1 VQKLTIKQ
9 GKMVSE
15 YKDEFIKI
23 IIGILIGVLVF
34 ALSLTIFNTTQ
45 SLLLGLI
52 ALLVTL
58 WTNEG
63 LPLGVVSLLPIIMFP
78 AFSIL
83 NTKETSLNY
92 AHPIIFL
99 FLGGFLLAIAVE
111 KTNLH
116 TWIADKMLG
125 LFPNTP
131 RGMIFSL
138 VLTSGL
144 LSSILSNTTT
154 TLLLM
159 SIALFITKDIK
170 LKMRFALAIA
180 YGASVGGILTP
191 IGTPPNLI
199 LLGIMQDKAMQTI
212 PFFQWMWMVAP
223 LVFIMF
229 VVVSFLLS
237 LGVPNT
243 RIDRD
248 IEKKPLDI
256 NQKKVLYLMGGLILL
271 LLLNAPMKPFWDGL
285 GLNEAGILLGIG
297 LLLFVPPMKLL
308 NWKEDTTKIPYQIM
322 FLFGAGFSIAKA
334 FNGTG
339 LASSIASYLITMTD
353 LTPILLLLSI
363 ATLITFTTEIT
374 SNTALI
380 SIMLPVIYS
389 VAEQTG
395 INATL
400 FMMVATI
407 CASYAFMLPIATPPN
422 AIAMS
427 SGVVNVKTM
436 IKYGIV
442 LNLVG
447 IFLIVITAEF
457 FWKNII

>member
-1 VQKLTIKQ
+1 MSTRHKYKVQ
-9 GKMVSE
+9 
-15 YKDEFIKI
+15 FIKI
-23 IIGILIGVLVF
+23 ATGFVIGILIF
-34 ALSLTIFNTTQ
+34 ALSLVVFNTTQ
-45 SLLLGLI
+45 AVLLGLI
-52 ALLVTL
+52 AFLVTV

-63 LPLGVVSLLPIIMFP
+63 IPLGVVSLLPIILFP

-83 NTKETSLNY
+83 TTKETTINY
-92 AHPIIFL
+92 AHPIIYL

-138 VLTSGL
+138 AITSGL

-154 TLLLM
+154 ALLLM
-159 SIALFITKDIK
+159 SIALFITQDLK

-199 LLGIMQDKAMQTI
+199 LLGIMQDKGMETI

-223 LVFIMF
+223 LVFVMF
-229 VVVSFLLS
+229 IVVSLILS
-237 LGVPNT
+237 LG
-243 RIDRD
+243 IDNAPINRD
-248 IEKKPLDI
+248 FRKKPLSI
-256 NQKKVLYLMGGLILL
+256 NQKKILYMMSGLIVL
-271 LLLNAPMKPFWDGL
+271 LLLNAPMKPFWGGL
-285 GLNEAGILLGIG
+285 GLSEAGILLGIG
-297 LLLFVPPMKLL
+297 LLLFIPPIQVL
-308 NWKEDTTKIPYQIM
+308 NWKEDSAKVPYQIM

-334 FNGTG
+334 FSGTG
-339 LASSIASYLITMTD
+339 LANEVASYLIIMTD
-353 LTPILLLLSI
+353 LTPLLLLFSI
-363 ATLITFTTEIT
+363 AMLITFTTEIT

-389 VAEQTG
+389 VSEQTG
-395 INATL
+395 INPTL
-400 FMMVATI
+400 FMMVATL

-427 SGVVNVKTM
+427 SGVVDVKTM
-436 IKYGIV
+436 IKYGV
-442 LNLVG
+442 FLNLIG
-447 IFLIVITAEF
+447 IFFIVIIAEF
-457 FWKNII
+457 FWKGIL

>member
-1 VQKLTIKQ
+1 MKEHLLKF
-9 GKMVSE
+9 K
-15 YKDEFIKI
+15 KI
-23 IIGILIGVLVF
+23 GFGVIVGLVIF
-34 ALSLTIFNTTQ
+34 ALTLTVFDQTQ
-45 SLLLGLI
+45 ASLLGII
-52 ALLVTL
+52 AFLVIL

-63 LPLGVVSLLPIIMFP
+63 LPLAVVSLLPIILFP
-78 AFSIL
+78 AFEIL
-83 NTKETSLNY
+83 NTKATAVNY
-92 AHPIIFL
+92 AHPIIYL
-99 FLGGFLLAIAVE
+99 FLGGFMLAIAVQ
-111 KTNLH
+111 KSNLH
-116 TWIADKMLG
+116 IFIADKMLG

-138 VLTSGL
+138 AITSGL

-159 SIALFITKDIK
+159 SIALFITNEVK

-199 LLGIMQDKAMQTI
+199 LLGIMHDKGMEAI

-223 LVFIMF
+223 LALVMF
-229 VVVSFLLS
+229 VVVSLLLS

-243 RIDRD
+243 PIHRD
-248 IEKKPLDI
+248 VQKVPL
-256 NQKKVLYLMGGLILL
+256 NTTQKKILYIMGGLITL
-271 LLLNAPMKPFWDGL
+271 LLLNAPMKPFWGGL
-285 GLNEAGILLGIG
+285 GLSEAGILLSAG
-297 LLLFVPPMKLL
+297 LLLFMPPFSVLE
-308 NWKEDTTKIPYQIM
+308 WDEDSKKIPYKIM

-334 FNGTG
+334 FSGTG
-339 LASSIASYLITMTD
+339 LADEVASYLIVMTQ
-353 LTPILLLLSI
+353 LSPIILLFSV
-363 ATLITFTTEIT
+363 AMLITFTTEIT

-400 FMMVATI
+400 FMMVATL

-427 SGVVNVKTM
+427 SGAVNVKDM
-436 IKYGIV
+436 IRYGII
-442 LNLVG
+442 LNFVG
-447 IFLIVITAEF
+447 IFCIVMIAEF
-457 FWKNII
+457 FWKGIF

>member
-1 VQKLTIKQ
+1 MIEHIEQFK
-9 GKMVSE
+9 
-15 YKDEFIKI
+15 KI
-23 IIGILIGVLVF
+23 GIATLIGILVF
-34 ALSLTIFNTTQ
+34 GLSLSIFNTTQ
-45 SLLLGLI
+45 ATLLGLI
-52 ALLVTL
+52 AFLVTL

-63 LPLGVVSLLPIIMFP
+63 LPLGVVSLIPIILFP

-83 NTKETSLNY
+83 STKETTINY

-111 KTNLH
+111 RSSLH
-116 TWIADKMLG
+116 LWIADKMLS
-125 LFPNTP
+125 LFPSTP

-138 VLTSGL
+138 VITSGM
-144 LSSILSNTTT
+144 LSSVLSNTTT

-159 SIALFITKDIK
+159 SIALFITDEIR

-199 LLGIMQDKAMQTI
+199 LLGIMQDKGMDVI

-229 VVVSFLLS
+229 IVVAYLLS
-237 LGVPNT
+237 IGVEKKQIQ
-243 RIDRD
+243 RE
-248 IEKKPLDI
+248 IETKPLDVT
-256 NQKKVLYLMGGLILL
+256 QKKILFLMGGLILL
-271 LLLNAPMKPFWDGL
+271 LLVNAPMKPFWGGL
-285 GLNEAGILLGIG
+285 GLSEAGILLGMG
-297 LLLFVPPMKLL
+297 LVLFMPPFSVLK
-308 NWKEDTTKIPYQIM
+308 WERDWSKIPYQIM

-334 FNGTG
+334 FAATG
-339 LASSIASYLITMTD
+339 LADEVASYLIVMTD
-353 LTPILLLLSI
+353 LPPIVLLFSV
-363 ATLITFTTEIT
+363 AMLITFTTEIT

-395 INATL
+395 INITL
-400 FMMVATI
+400 FMMVATL

-427 SGVVNVKTM
+427 SGAVKVKDM
-436 IKYGIV
+436 IRYGII
-442 LNLVG
+442 LNFIG
-447 IFLIVITAEF
+447 IFCIVLVAQF
-457 FWKNII
+457 FWSNIL

>member
-1 VQKLTIKQ
+1 MMNI
-9 GKMVSE
+9 
-15 YKDEFIKI
+15 YKEEFKKI
-23 IIGILIGVLVF
+23 GFGLLIGLVVF
-34 ALSLTIFNTTQ
+34 ALSFSVFNLVQ
-45 SLLLGLI
+45 ASLLGII
-52 ALLVTL
+52 AFLVTL

-63 LPLGVVSLLPIIMFP
+63 LPLAVVSLLPIVLFP
-78 AFSIL
+78 AFEIL
-83 NTKETSLNY
+83 NTKATAVNY
-92 AHPIIFL
+92 AHPIIYL
-99 FLGGFLLAIAVE
+99 FMGGFMLAIAVE
-111 KTNLH
+111 KSNLH
-116 TWIADKMLG
+116 TFIADKMLG

-138 VLTSGL
+138 AITSGL

-159 SIALFITKDIK
+159 SIALFITSDVK

-199 LLGIMQDKAMQTI
+199 LLGIMHDKGMEAI

-223 LVFIMF
+223 LALIMF
-229 VVVSFLLS
+229 VVVSLLLS

-243 RIDRD
+243 PIHRD
-248 IEKKPLDI
+248 SKKVPL
-256 NQKKVLYLMGGLILL
+256 NTTQKKILYIMGGLITL
-271 LLLNAPMKPFWDGL
+271 LLLNAPMKPFWGGL
-285 GLNEAGILLGIG
+285 GLSEAGILLSAG
-297 LLLFVPPMKLL
+297 LLLFMPPFSVLE
-308 NWKEDTTKIPYQIM
+308 WDEDSKKIPYKIM

-334 FNGTG
+334 FSGTG
-339 LASSIASYLITMTD
+339 LADEVASYLIVMTQ
-353 LTPILLLLSI
+353 LSPIILLFSV
-363 ATLITFTTEIT
+363 AMLITFTTEIT

-400 FMMVATI
+400 FMMVATL

-427 SGVVNVKTM
+427 SGAVNVKDM
-436 IKYGIV
+436 IRYGIL
-442 LNLVG
+442 LNFIG
-447 IFLIVITAEF
+447 IFCIVMIAEF
-457 FWKNII
+457 FWKGILS